1 MYNTRLRERLF
12 ERLKIYSQ
20 YLRPIAQDGPVWLY
34 EIVDWPN

>member
-12 ERLKIYSQ
+12 ERLKTYAP
-20 YLRPIAQDGPVWLY
+20 YLRPIAQEGQVWLY